1 MHYRAWLS
9 TCLLLCL
16 SFALIG
22 LACAPAP
29 DSQPE
34 APAPA
39 SASPTTPS
47 NLADALTF
55 HASFDHGVDA
65 DLALGDASIYTAPA
79 FDQREMSEP
88 GISGPDVS
96 VAEGA
101 GRFGDA
107 LQFSRKTAQATF
119 YRAEKN
125 VAYAESGWAGSVSF
139 WLSLDPATDLEP
151 GFCDPVQITD
161 VRYNDAAIWVDFTD
175 KNPRQFRLGV
185 FGNLEVWNP
194 EEIASDDNPFFLDRL
209 IAVDAPPFKRGE
221 WTHVVI
227 TFSGLNT
234 EAGGQASLYLNGSPL
249 PKTVT
254 DIDEPFTWE
263 LQQAAIRVGVSYVGL
278 FDDLALFNRA
288 LTASEVSELYA
299 LDGGVGSLHR

>member
-1 MHYRAWLS
+1 M
-9 TCLLLCL
+9 CL

-22 LACAPAP
+22 LSCAPAP
-29 DSQPE
+29 DSQNE

-39 SASPTTPS
+39 SASPAAPS

-79 FDQREMSEP
+79 FDQRERSEP

-107 LQFSRKTAQATF
+107 LQFSRKTGLATF
-119 YRAEKN
+119 YRAENN
-125 VAYAESGWAGSVSF
+125 VAYAESGWAGTVSF

-161 VRYNDAAIWVDFTD
+161 VRYDDAAIWVDFTD

-185 FGNLEVWNP
+185 FGDLGVWNP

-227 TFSGLNT
+227 TFSGLNS
-234 EAGGQASLYLNGSPL
+234 EAGGQANLYLNGSPL
-249 PKTVT
+249 TKTVT
-254 DIDEPFTWE
+254 DIDEPFTWD

-278 FDDLALFNRA
+278 FDDLALFDRA

-299 LDGGVGSLHR
+299 LDGGVASLHR